1 MLTRQFVEILVVFIP
16 KTVRADQST
25 GFGIPDTIIQL
36 MPVFFEAYLTK
47 IP

>member
-25 GFGIPDTIIQL
+25 GFGIPDIIQL
-36 MPVFFEAYLTK
+36 TPVFFEAYLTE